1 MLRNPNYRRGSSC
14 TFALPRLDCPYYD
27 IDSHGCAIC
36 LPTTSLCSSQI
47 VAWVIRSPL
56 IVVRKSL
63 LSHATTA
70 QYHFPEIQASHSGA
84 TIPRMGEKK
93 QPPSDWT
100 IEIGKARFNEL
111 KSQERFW
118 QLVALSRAVNALRFV
133 QMPLRSHEAESDSL
147 HATRT
152 RFNSFFF
159 TCSLLYEALKL
170 AGRMR
175 KHFHQTPEFDQLH
188 RILKDPAATKFKESN
203 LNRIRNQLTFHFF
216 EREVG
221 AQLVKSDFNPRFVI
235 GQGDTN
241 ADVYY
246 ELADACAL
254 GAFSGFQLSQPGAVE
269 QFATQAQIA
278 TDLAVRFVDAAENF
292 LNATLKAD
300 GWKLV
305 EKTHQS

>member
-1 MLRNPNYRRGSSC
+1 MAEEKESPN
-14 TFALPRLDCPYYD
+14 
-27 IDSHGCAIC
+27 
-36 LPTTSLCSSQI
+36 
-47 VAWVIRSPL
+47 
-56 IVVRKSL
+56 
-63 LSHATTA
+63 
-70 QYHFPEIQASHSGA
+70 
-84 TIPRMGEKK
+84 
-93 QPPSDWT
+93 DWT
-100 IEIGKARFNEL
+100 IEIDKPRFNEL

-133 QMPLRSHEAESDSL
+133 QMPLRTHEAESDSL

-159 TCSLLYEALKL
+159 TCSLLYEALHL

-188 RILKDPAATKFKESN
+188 KILKDPAATKFKQTN
-203 LNRIRNQLTFHFF
+203 LNPLRNQLTFHFF
-216 EREVG
+216 EDAVG
-221 AQLVKSDFNPRFVI
+221 AQLVKSDLAPRFVI

-254 GAFSGFQLSQPGAVE
+254 GAFSGCQLNQPGAVE

-278 TDLAVRFVDAAENF
+278 TDLAVRFVDAAEDF
-292 LNATLKAD
+292 LAKTLIAD
-300 GWKLV
+300 GWQLTKKRSPPEKAEAGKISAEPLETPKDLV
-305 EKTHQS
+305 